1 MSGSEEKKPVR
12 QRILETASEMFYRD
26 GIRAVG
32 IDAVIERSGVAKMS
46 LYRNFPSKDAL
57 VRAWLEDRN
66 EFFWRRWDKVEA
78 SRAGDPRGQIEAI
91 LDMVAENASHQK
103 WRGCPFLNTG
113 TEFPEPDHPARA
125 VILANKRAVRD
136 RLRSLA
142 SAAGARDPD
151 LLAQQLQLLID
162 GAYAI
167 GQSLGP
173 DGPARSVASAGR
185 ALIAAQVAGQESR
198 SWPGLTRPS
207 TSQQQRPSNFVDA
220 RNKSGHDE

>member
-1 MSGSEEKKPVR
+1 MSEERKPVR

-32 IDAVIERSGVAKMS
+32 IDAIIARSGVAKMS
-46 LYRNFPSKDAL
+46 LYRHFPSKDAL
-57 VRAWLEDRN
+57 VAAWLEDRN
-66 EFFWRRWDKVEA
+66 RFFWESWDKAEA
-78 SRAGDPRGQIEAI
+78 LRAEDPRGCLEAI
-91 LDMVAENASHQK
+91 LEMIAARVAHPK

-125 VILANKRAVRD
+125 VILANKRAVHE
-136 RLRSLA
+136 RLQTLA

-173 DGPARSVASAGR
+173 QGPAKTVAGAGR
-185 ALIAAQVAGQESR
+185 ALIAAQIAG
-198 SWPGLTRPS
+198 
-207 TSQQQRPSNFVDA
+207 
-220 RNKSGHDE
+220 

>member
-1 MSGSEEKKPVR
+1 
-12 QRILETASEMFYRD
+12 MFYRD

-32 IDAVIERSGVAKMS
+32 IDAIIARSGVAKMS

-57 VRAWLEDRN
+57 VTAWLEDRN
-66 EFFWRRWDKVEA
+66 GFFWRRWNKAEA
-78 SRAGDPRGQIEAI
+78 RAGDPRNQLDAV
-91 LDMVAENASHQK
+91 LDMIAATASHPK

-125 VILANKRAVRD
+125 VILAHKRAVRE
-136 RLRSLA
+136 RLRALA
-142 SAAGARDPD
+142 AAARARDPD

-173 DGPARSVASAGR
+173 SGPAKTVASAGR
-185 ALIAAQVAGQESR
+185 ALIAASLE
-198 SWPGLTRPS
+198 
-207 TSQQQRPSNFVDA
+207 
-220 RNKSGHDE
+220 

>member
-1 MSGSEEKKPVR
+1 MGEVEEKKPAR

-32 IDAVIERSGVAKMS
+32 IDAIIARSGVAKMS

-57 VRAWLEDRN
+57 VTAWLEDRN
-66 EFFWRRWDKVEA
+66 AFFWRRWERA
-78 SRAGDPRGQIEAI
+78 EESRAGDPRSQLEAI
-91 LDMVAENASHQK
+91 LDMVAATASHPE

-125 VILANKRAVRD
+125 VILAHKRAVGE

-142 SAAGARDPD
+142 TAAGARDPD

-162 GAYAI
+162 GAYAT

-173 DGPARSVASAGR
+173 DGPAKSVASAGR
-185 ALIAAQVAGQESR
+185 ALIAAQLYRSGRAG
-198 SWPGLTRPS
+198 
-207 TSQQQRPSNFVDA
+207 
-220 RNKSGHDE
+220 

>member
-1 MSGSEEKKPVR
+1 MGEVKEKKPAR

-32 IDAVIERSGVAKMS
+32 IDAIIARSGVAKMS

-57 VRAWLEDRN
+57 VAAWLDDRN
-66 EFFWRRWDKVEA
+66 AFFWRRWERA
-78 SRAGDPRGQIEAI
+78 EESRAGDPRGQLEAI
-91 LDMVAENASHQK
+91 LEMVAATASHPK

-113 TEFPEPDHPARA
+113 TEFPEPDHPAHA
-125 VILANKRAVRD
+125 VILTHKRAVGE
-136 RLRSLA
+136 RLRSL
-142 SAAGARDPD
+142 SAGAGARDPD

-173 DGPARSVASAGR
+173 DGPAKSVAGAGR
-185 ALIAAQVAGQESR
+185 ALIAASLAKQ
-198 SWPGLTRPS
+198 TRPN
-207 TSQQQRPSNFVDA
+207 RPRKERLDA
-220 RNKSGHDE
+220 DHPAS

>member
-1 MSGSEEKKPVR
+1 MREAGEKKPAR
-12 QRILETASEMFYRD
+12 QRILDAASEMFYRD

-32 IDAVIERSGVAKMS
+32 IDAIIARSGVAKMS

-57 VRAWLEDRN
+57 VTAWLEDRN
-66 EFFWRRWDKVEA
+66 EFFWRRWDRAEA
-78 SRAGDPRGQIEAI
+78 SQAGDPRGQLQAV
-91 LDMVAENASHQK
+91 LDMVAATASHPK

-125 VILANKRAVRD
+125 VILAHKDAVRD
-136 RLRSLA
+136 RLRALA
-142 SAAGARDPD
+142 DIAGARDPE
-151 LLAQQLQLLID
+151 LLAEQLQLLID

-173 DGPARSVASAGR
+173 DGPAKTVASAGR
-185 ALIAAQVAGQESR
+185 ALIAAQVKRHEPT
-198 SWPGLTRPS
+198 SWPGSTRPS
-207 TSQQQRPSNFVDA
+207 TGRRYRPAAVVDA

>member
-46 LYRNFPSKDAL
+46 LYRSFPSKDAL
-57 VRAWLEDRN
+57 VTAWLEDRN

-91 LDMVAENASHQK
+91 LDLVAENASHQK

-113 TEFPEPDHPARA
+113 TEFPESDHPARA
-125 VILANKRAVRD
+125 VILANKHAVRD
-136 RLRSLA
+136 RLLSLA

-185 ALIAAQVAGQESR
+185 ALIAAQVAGQEAR